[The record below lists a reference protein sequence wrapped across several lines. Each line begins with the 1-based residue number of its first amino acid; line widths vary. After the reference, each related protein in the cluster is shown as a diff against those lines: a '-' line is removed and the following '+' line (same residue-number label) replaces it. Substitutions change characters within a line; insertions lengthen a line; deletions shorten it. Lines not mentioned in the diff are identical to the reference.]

1 MARLIYSAL
10 ASLDGYVADTDE
22 KFDWAEPSEDVH
34 TLVNDLQ
41 RPIGTMLLGRR
52 MYDVLVAWETI
63 DTADQPA
70 FIRDFADLWRGA
82 DKIVYSRS
90 VEKVS
95 SERTQIER
103 TFDAD
108 AVRQMKD
115 TAERDLG
122 VGGPE
127 LAAHAMRAGL
137 VDVIQLFLSP
147 IVVGG
152 GTRALPDG
160 VRERLDL
167 QDERR
172 FDDGTVFLRYRT
184 A

>member
-10 ASLDGYVADTDE
+10 ASLDGYVADPE
-22 KFDWAEPSEDVH
+22 GKFDWAEPSEDVH
-34 TLVNDLQ
+34 TFVNDLQ

-70 FIRDFADLWRGA
+70 FVRDFADLWRGTY
-82 DKIVYSRS
+82 KIVYSRTL
-90 VEKVS
+90 ERVS
-95 SERTQIER
+95 SEKTLIER

-108 AVRQMKD
+108 AIRQMKESS
-115 TAERDLG
+115 ERDLS

-127 LAAHAMRAGL
+127 LAAHAIRAGV
-137 VDVIQLFLSP
+137 VDEIQLFLSP

-167 QDERR
+167 LDERR
-172 FDDGTVFLRYRT
+172 FGDGTVFLHYRT

>member
-1 MARLIYSAL
+1 
-10 ASLDGYVADTDE
+10 
-22 KFDWAEPSEDVH
+22 
-34 TLVNDLQ
+34 
-41 RPIGTMLLGRR
+41 
-52 MYDVLVAWETI
+52 
-63 DTADQPA
+63 
-70 FIRDFADLWRGA
+70 
-82 DKIVYSRS
+82 
-90 VEKVS
+90 VS